1 MPLETYRA
9 KRNFSRTPEPQP
21 GSVGDGAGR
30 FVVQRHRAT
39 ALHYDTRLEVDGVL
53 VSWAVPKGPTLD
65 PAEKRLAMRT
75 EDHPIE
81 YFDFEGAIPEGEY
94 GAGDVIIWDW
104 GTFEPEE
111 TDDPARAIREGELKF
126 RLHGER
132 LRGRYTIVRTSGRGG
147 RRDDREQ
154 WLLIKKR
161 DEAAVEGWDAQDFPT
176 SVKTGRTN
184 DEVKAGKRPRVEK
197 PPPSAK
203 VAPDLSLAR
212 KAAQPDFV
220 PPMLATLTD
229 GSFDDEEWLFE
240 VKWDGYRV
248 QAVVK
253 GGKARIWTRNRV
265 DAATYFPDLAGPA
278 DWIDATDAIV
288 DGEVVAFDEEG
299 RPSFSRLQDRTGLR
313 ALEAATRRADP
324 DAPKLSREERE
335 AIPLAYMAFDLLHL
349 EGRSLL
355 DLPLEDRKRLL
366 RRLLKADGMVRYA
379 SHVVGEG
386 RDFTQA
392 AAEKGLEGVVAKRRQ
407 STYQPGKRT
416 RDWLKV
422 KLRREQEIVVVGW
435 LPGQGTHKDLGSLIV
450 AVNDDGHL
458 RHAGQVGSGIN
469 AKMRKELLEAM
480 QPIQRSDAP
489 LVKTP
494 RLPTAHWVEP
504 KIVIR
509 AEFAEWTRDG
519 LLRQA
524 AFKGVELDRDPAK
537 VVREEAVPAS
547 RVVMRAP
554 PAARRPASRKTAAKP
569 AKTAAKPAKTAAKPA
584 KTAAKPAA
592 LRAKTATDAWPPP
605 ELDLTPATAA
615 ELKALKEMKGEGHW
629 QVAGHEV
636 RLTNLDKVLFP
647 AEGGHAAITKRDLV
661 RYYVSVAPTV
671 IPHLAGRG
679 LNLQRFPDGIT
690 RKGFWQKDVPGHAP
704 KWISRWGYTGHEG
717 AKDYV
722 VVDRVATM
730 AWLAQEA
737 ALEIHPWTSRTLA
750 PHEPTFALIDVDPGE
765 KTTWEEVLTLTRL
778 YRTALQHLDVIGLPK
793 TTGKRGIQVWVPVR
807 RGYTF
812 EDTRVWVE
820 QLSLAIGRLV
830 PDLVS
835 WEWTKRDRQGRAR
848 LDFTQNAINKTLV
861 APYSVRPAAG
871 APVSAPIAWDELDDP
886 KLRSDRWTM
895 TTLPARL
902 RKVGDLF
909 APARELAQTLPEI

>member
-9 KRNFSRTPEPQP
+9 KRNFARTPEPEP
-21 GSVGDGAGR
+21 GAVGDGAGR

-39 ALHYDTRLEVDGVL
+39 ALHYDTRLEVGGVL

-65 PAEKRLAMRT
+65 PDEKRLAMRT

-81 YFDFEGAIPEGEY
+81 YFDFEGTIPKGEY

-111 TDDPARAIREGELKF
+111 TDDPAAAIRAGELKF
-126 RLHGER
+126 RLFGER

-147 RRDDREQ
+147 RNAERDQ

-161 DEAAVEGWDAQDFPT
+161 DEVAVAGWDAEDYPA
-176 SVKTGRTN
+176 SVKTGRSN
-184 DEVKAGKRPRVEK
+184 DEVQAGEPPRFEE
-197 PPPSAK
+197 PPPSPD
-203 VAPDLSLAR
+203 VAPDLSQAR
-212 KAAQPDFV
+212 TAKLPDFI

-229 GSFDDEEWLFE
+229 GAFDDDDWLFE

-248 QAVVK
+248 EAVVAD
-253 GGKARIWTRNRV
+253 GRARIWTRNRI

-299 RPSFSRLQDRTGLR
+299 RPSFSRLQEKTGLR
-313 ALEAATRRADP
+313 ALEMATRRADP
-324 DAPKLSREERE
+324 DAPKLTKEQRQ
-335 AIPLAYMAFDLLHL
+335 AIPLAYMVFDLLHL
-349 EGRSLL
+349 NGRSLA
-355 DLPLEDRKRLL
+355 DVPLEDRKRLL
-366 RRLLKADGMVRYA
+366 RRVLRQDGVVRYA

-392 AAEKGLEGVVAKRRQ
+392 AAEKGLEGIVAKRRE
-407 STYQPGKRT
+407 SSYQPGRRS
-416 RDWLKV
+416 RDWLKI
-422 KLRREQEIVVVGW
+422 KLRREQEVVVVGW

-450 AVNDDGHL
+450 AVNDDGKL

-469 AKMRKELLEAM
+469 GKMRKDLLAAM
-480 QPIQRSDAP
+480 EPIRRPDAP

-494 RLPTAHWVEP
+494 RLPQARWIEP
-504 KIVIR
+504 RIVIR
-509 AEFAEWTRDG
+509 VEFTDWTRDN

-524 AFKGVELDRDPAK
+524 AFKGVELDRDPK
-537 VVREEAVPAS
+537 QVVREEAVAAA
-547 RVVMRAP
+547 RVAQRAP
-554 PAARRPASRKTAAKP
+554 SSSRRPDKRKTNERRIPKATTKP
-569 AKTAAKPAKTAAKPA
+569 A
-584 KTAAKPAA
+584 
-592 LRAKTATDAWPPP
+592 RGEWPPS
-605 ELDLTPATAA
+605 EFDLTPASRA
-615 ELKALKEMKGEGHW
+615 ELKALDEMEREGHW

-636 RLTNLDKVLFP
+636 RVTNLDKVLFP
-647 AEGGHAAITKRDLV
+647 AEGELPAYTKRDLL
-661 RYYVSVAPTV
+661 RYYVTVGPTL

-679 LNLQRFPDGIT
+679 LNLQRFPDGT
-690 RKGFWQKDVPGHAP
+690 GRTGFWQKDVPGHAP
-704 KWISRWGYTGHEG
+704 KWITRWGYTGHEG

-737 ALEIHPWTSRTLA
+737 ALEIHPWTSRTIS

-778 YRTALQHLDVIGLPK
+778 YRTALEHLGVIGLPK

-820 QLSLAIGRLV
+820 QLSLTIGRLV
-830 PDLVS
+830 PDIVS
-835 WEWTKRDRQGRAR
+835 WEWAKRDRKGRAR
-848 LDFTQNAINKTLV
+848 LDFTQNAVNKTLV
-861 APYSVRPAAG
+861 APYSVRPAPG
-871 APVSAPIAWDELDDP
+871 APVSAPIRWEELDDP
-886 KLRSDRWTM
+886 KLSSGRWTIETM
-895 TTLPARL
+895 SKRL
-902 RKVGDLF
+902 KQVGDLF
-909 APARELAQTLPEI
+909 APARELAQTLPDL